1 MQVYFDSVVGINQ
14 VIEQLPGFFD
24 AFPSDDFYA
33 NQTALIV
40 GNSQA
45 ENRPYFKR
53 LREQLSLR
61 VDRYSAI
68 LSDVEIDRVISNL
81 CFDRAP
87 LLEKVNVFMFYQ
99 DWFRGKSLIAA
110 ADSISIS
117 CNAFFNKDLAGK
129 RHKTVYG
136 HFALDLLAQ
145 MYRDFKLSPTP
156 MYAGFDSFVRMS
168 AGVPRNLL
176 VILRNIY
183 KWSSFNGE
191 VPFRGAAIPISTQC
205 EAIKQSAGFFFEED
219 ARPGADVPDTQL
231 AVERLAEF
239 LREVRFSSKPV
250 EVSPLAFS
258 VDHATL
264 SEQSKITL
272 KLAENWS
279 YIFKIPR
286 GRPNANSQHL
296 DEKFQLNP
304 MLASKWDLPI
314 SVRGDVRIS
323 ASLADAIFGRAS
335 NEVFKLELQNS
346 TASLKAPSFGKGKS
360 AMDSNSQPTLVL
372 DFGPSDE
379 I

>member
-1 MQVYFDSVVGINQ
+1 
-14 VIEQLPGFFD
+14 
-24 AFPSDDFYA
+24 
-33 NQTALIV
+33 
-40 GNSQA
+40 
-45 ENRPYFKR
+45 
-53 LREQLSLR
+53 
-61 VDRYSAI
+61 
-68 LSDVEIDRVISNL
+68 
-81 CFDRAP
+81 
-87 LLEKVNVFMFYQ
+87 
-99 DWFRGKSLIAA
+99 
-110 ADSISIS
+110 
-117 CNAFFNKDLAGK
+117 
-129 RHKTVYG
+129 
-136 HFALDLLAQ
+136 
-145 MYRDFKLSPTP
+145 

-191 VPFRGAAIPISTQC
+191 TPFRGSPIPISTQS

-258 VDHATL
+258 VDNATL
-264 SEQSKITL
+264 SEQSRRTL

-296 DEKFQLNP
+296 DDKFQLNP

-314 SVRGDVRIS
+314 SVRGDVRINET
-323 ASLADAIFGRAS
+323 LADAIFGNVD
-335 NEVFKLELQNS
+335 NEKFKLELQNS
-346 TASLKAPSFGKGKS
+346 TASLKAPIFGKNKS
-360 AMDSNSQPTLVL
+360 VSDVNSQPTLAF
-372 DFGPSDE
+372 DFGADE
-379 I
+379 